1 METNCLDHCRCVKI
15 LFNPSYYIQLV
26 RIDHVYLSRALCRE
40 LSLDMYNF
48 YDGGEGVREDG
59 EDEIEVGG
67 FDQIQEGD
75 VNVYFSRW

>member
-1 METNCLDHCRCVKI
+1 
-15 LFNPSYYIQLV
+15 
-26 RIDHVYLSRALCRE
+26 
-40 LSLDMYNF
+40 MYNF

-75 VNVYFSRW
+75 VNVYVSRWWSDVRDCASKRNLCFKTSSLALDIFDSSEFTL